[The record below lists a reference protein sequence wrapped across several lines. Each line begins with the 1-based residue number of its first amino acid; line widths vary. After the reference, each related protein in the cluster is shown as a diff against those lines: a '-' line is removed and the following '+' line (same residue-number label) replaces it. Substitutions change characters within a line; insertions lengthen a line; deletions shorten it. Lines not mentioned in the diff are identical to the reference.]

1 MKYTLL
7 SLALALTPLSLSA
20 DVVFKK
26 HKNVDREIVVTLI
39 ETTNFESE
47 VIGKIVEAE
56 RNRFAVH
63 FSTFSGNEVENDIE
77 LRTLAQGRTSMT
89 GTIKPD
95 VVLSDLVS
103 NVKPC
108 TDEALSI
115 MNAVCVKYQ
124 ANVELAI
131 NSDAFMDEGEVHS
144 FNGRLSKASRLLLKS
159 DG

>member
-56 RNRFAVH
+56 RNRW
-63 FSTFSGNEVENDIE
+63 
-77 LRTLAQGRTSMT
+77 L
-89 GTIKPD
+89 
-95 VVLSDLVS
+95 
-103 NVKPC
+103 C
-108 TDEALSI
+108 
-115 MNAVCVKYQ
+115 Y
-124 ANVELAI
+124 
-131 NSDAFMDEGEVHS
+131 
-144 FNGRLSKASRLLLKS
+144 
-159 DG
+159 